1 MPKDKE
7 GRIEKVAFTYDAQK
21 DVYRCPMGVSLAVLR
36 TSQDQQ
42 KSGVVIRRQY
52 GGCAECAR
60 CVKLCVLIPRTNT
73 QGCWCC
79 RCCKDPKKGRTVNRG
94 QYEEHRERL
103 RVRMDTDI
111 GRARYKLRRS
121 AFGGVEPPLRG
132 SGHGFGLMKH
142 NWGIRRFLR
151 RGLESVH
158 TEWVLT
164 LRGSGQVCTAVNLGI
179 LLKHWEVVKAM
190 G

>member
-1 MPKDKE
+1 M
-7 GRIEKVAFTYDAQK
+7 
-21 DVYRCPMGVSLAVLR
+21 
-36 TSQDQQ
+36 
-42 KSGVVIRRQY
+42 
-52 GGCAECAR
+52 
-60 CVKLCVLIPRTNT
+60 
-73 QGCWCC
+73 
-79 RCCKDPKKGRTVNRG
+79 CCKDPKKGRTVNRD

-111 GRARYKLRRS
+111 GRERYKLRRQT
-121 AFGGVEPPLRG
+121 VEPPLRG

-158 TEWVLT
+158 TEWVLI
-164 LRGSGQVCTAVNLGI
+164 CTAVNLGI